1 MERAPVPSDTPAP
14 PYANSHGTRSAHC
27 PRGLEAPPDP
37 RRYTARARTTHRNS
51 ANLAPAPRGSARTRP
66 ASAAQ
71 TWPAG
76 QTVTLGPSARGA
88 RPGRWRGAQR
98 RPRSSSIVDACRES
112 QGVSEVPQLPN
123 HHAPGTELARDGEGS
138 VEWNAEWHPRP
149 MTIQCVVD
157 PGLVGEPDVAP
168 PTERFAQKLGAV
180 RAVEIE
186 GLASLPMRERQDHV
200 AGAVEHRTGDA

>member
-1 MERAPVPSDTPAP
+1 MIRRPPRSTLFPYTTLFRSERRRQCVE
-14 PYANSHGTRSAHC
+14 RR
-27 PRGLEAPPDP
+27 PRMRGGRGDP
-37 RRYTARARTTHRNS
+37 CRR
-51 ANLAPAPRGSARTRP
+51 LP
-66 ASAAQ
+66 
-71 TWPAG
+71 
-76 QTVTLGPSARGA
+76 
-88 RPGRWRGAQR
+88 QR

-180 RAVEIE
+180 SAVEIE
-186 GLASLPMRERQDHV
+186 GLAPLRCANGRI
-200 AGAVEHRTGDA
+200 T